1 MDATNTISQEE
12 LIKWV
17 EKRVKETEAQKN
29 SLIESKES
37 HIRIAA
43 KGGKQCVY
51 KEMLN
56 FITTH
61 KIIEK

>member
-1 MDATNTISQEE
+1 MEATNTITQEE
-12 LIKWV
+12 FIKWV
-17 EKRVKETEAQKN
+17 EKRVRETEAQKS
-29 SLIESKES
+29 SLIEGKES
-37 HIRIAA
+37 YIRIAA